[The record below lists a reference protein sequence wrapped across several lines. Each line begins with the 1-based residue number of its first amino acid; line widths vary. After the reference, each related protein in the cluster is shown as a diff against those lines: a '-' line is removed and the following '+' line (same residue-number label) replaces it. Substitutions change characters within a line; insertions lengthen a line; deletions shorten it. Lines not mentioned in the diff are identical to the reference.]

1 MFGRLSGNSRRGG
14 TMPRSSDPVAVLQGT
29 ARRILELIEGEIRRL
44 EKQLAEMRASAEAW
58 VAALLGGGRRR
69 GRPPG
74 SAARRS
80 FAAAA
85 RRRGPGRPPKARR
98 GRPAKR
104 LAQTRTRRA
113 VPRPARRASPAVD
126 WDAIL
131 PKL

>member
-29 ARRILELIEGEIRRL
+29 ARRILELIEGEIGRL

-74 SAARRS
+74 SATRRRS
-80 FAAAA
+80 FAGATT

-104 LAQTRTRRA
+104 LAQA
-113 VPRPARRASPAVD
+113 
-126 WDAIL
+126 
-131 PKL
+131 